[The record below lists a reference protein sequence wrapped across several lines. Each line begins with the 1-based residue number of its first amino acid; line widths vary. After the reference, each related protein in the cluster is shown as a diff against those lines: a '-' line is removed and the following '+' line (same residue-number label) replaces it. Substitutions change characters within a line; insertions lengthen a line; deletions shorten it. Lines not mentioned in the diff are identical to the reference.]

1 MKDSKKYEY
10 NLFNGLCLQKMG
22 NIKGA
27 LENYLYC
34 LHSKPDDYRGLSSLV
49 KLFRDDIKNYEK
61 A

>member
-1 MKDSKKYEY
+1 
-10 NLFNGLCLQKMG
+10 MG
-22 NIKGA
+22 NIKSA
-27 LENYLYC
+27 LDNYLYC